1 MSFHSSEYV
10 ANKGH
15 VFARL
20 HPRQPQRHHTALE
33 NNEKLIYGN
42 TQGKKKKEEQMCEI
56 KEN

>member
-1 MSFHSSEYV
+1 MLPT
-10 ANKGH
+10 KRH

-42 TQGKKKKEEQMCEI
+42 PQEKKKKKKENQMCEI